1 MAQNIPLDDVEGIHL
16 SCDVKDEGRKALPPG
31 AQRLVHRIL
40 AH

>member
-1 MAQNIPLDDVEGIHL
+1 MAQNIPTDDVEGIRLRH
-16 SCDVKDEGRKALPPG
+16 DIKVEGRKALPPG